1 MWLFLISDSITF
13 GAMLVAYVF
22 LRVGSP
28 SWPRPFQFVPSIV
41 NATVMTFVLLS
52 SSVTMVAAVEAA
64 KNGRTA
70 AAVRWLGATMLGG
83 IIFDIL
89 HIREWLGLIHEGVR
103 LFSNPWGTPI
113 FGASFFGLTGLHMT
127 HVTVGVVYLAFV
139 AVGFG
144 RGKYNGRRRRSQR
157 PVLALCRSRLDVYL
171 PAGLSDLHPRPLRPG
186 ESERTH
192 GSRNAASS
200 RLLEDGLVL
209 EGLGLLAHPYRRRSV
224 SGIRTARIALDAG
237 APNGHLSDESRAHHR
252 VFYAPAIRTP
262 KPVPDVSSRARFRAG
277 HDGRLFAR

>member
-1 MWLFLISDSITF
+1 MSEQDLPIQDSVWSGGDLPYAVPSKKLGMWLFLISDSITF

-41 NATVMTFVLLS
+41 NATLMTFVLLS

-113 FGASFFGLTGLHMT
+113 FGATFFGLTGLHMT

-139 AVGFG
+139 AVGFR
-144 RGKYNGRRRRSQR
+144 RGKFTADDVEVSGLYWHFVDLVWMFIF
-157 PVLALCRSRLDVYL
+157 PLVYL
-171 PAGLSDLHPRPLRPG
+171 ISTR
-186 ESERTH
+186 
-192 GSRNAASS
+192 
-200 RLLEDGLVL
+200 
-209 EGLGLLAHPYRRRSV
+209 
-224 SGIRTARIALDAG
+224 
-237 APNGHLSDESRAHHR
+237 GH
-252 VFYAPAIRTP
+252 
-262 KPVPDVSSRARFRAG
+262 
-277 HDGRLFAR
+277 